1 MSDSAFSESPAPAE
15 EGEWTLSAPEAGA
28 ETKPELEAVLLAAFA
43 ISQTLLGADA
53 LAVWRVSPTGAAW
66 EILWSMGLSAGYP
79 SRFVW
84 NDRELL
90 GGPYAIED
98 VELALQMQPRLEC
111 YRQEGIR
118 AILAVPLRVHGE
130 NCGTVT
136 LYYRDCRKFGTRE
149 QRAASALATITA
161 FALER

>member
-1 MSDSAFSESPAPAE
+1 MSDSAFSEASPPAE
-15 EGEWTLSAPEAGA
+15 EGDWTLPAPEVGV
-28 ETKPELEAVLLAAFA
+28 EKKSELEAVLPAAFA
-43 ISQTLLGADA
+43 IAQKLLGADA
-53 LAVWRVSPTGAAW
+53 LAVWRVSATGAEW
-66 EILWSMGLSAGYP
+66 EILWSTGLSVGYP

-98 VELALQMQPRLEC
+98 VELSVKMQPRLEG
-111 YRQEGIR
+111 YRREGIR

-136 LYYRDCRKFGTRE
+136 LYYRATRKFGTRE

-161 FALER
+161 AALEG